1 MNIHSQLDYSNQLEH
16 PSTFD
21 GNGVTEWNIDG
32 ITEHQ
37 IRRKIY
43 KITMVHHS
51 EKDY

>member
-1 MNIHSQLDYSNQLEH
+1 LDIQFEEWVLEH

-43 KITMVHHS
+43 KITMVAS
-51 EKDY
+51 L